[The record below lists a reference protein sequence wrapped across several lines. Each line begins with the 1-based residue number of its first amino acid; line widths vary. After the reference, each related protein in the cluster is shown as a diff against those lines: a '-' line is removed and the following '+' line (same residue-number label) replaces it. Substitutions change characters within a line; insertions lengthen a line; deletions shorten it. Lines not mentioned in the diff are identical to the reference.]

1 MRHTRLV
8 PQARTAIDGEGKGV
22 STAAAETARTFAANR
37 AIGRIA
43 FAVQAKAGVTR
54 RTRVR
59 EEGSLRVRF
68 PGPAS
73 AELEA
78 VIVNT
83 AGGVAGGDRFALD
96 VTVEPGARLVVTTAA
111 AEKVYRTLEP
121 DATIDVRLAVGATSS
136 LAWLPR
142 ETILFN
148 RARLRRTINI
158 DLAEDAR
165 LLLAEAIVFGRSGMG
180 EAVDH
185 AGVFDRW
192 HLHRGGRLIHAEAM
206 RLDGAVAAKLAQL
219 AVANGGVAVATV
231 LVVPADEAVAAGIR
245 ALDDHF
251 LGEVGVSAW
260 NGLAVVRLCAADGA
274 ALRHDLVAV
283 LTAVRNGSLPRLW
296 LS

>member
-1 MRHTRLV
+1 M
-8 PQARTAIDGEGKGV
+8 
-22 STAAAETARTFAANR
+22 STAAADTARTFAANR

-43 FAVQAKAGVTR
+43 LAVRAKAGVTR
-54 RTRVR
+54 RARVR

-68 PGPAS
+68 PGAAS

-121 DATIDVRLAVGATSS
+121 DATIDVRLAVGASSS
-136 LAWLPR
+136 LAWLPQ

-148 RARLRRTINI
+148 QARLTRTVDI

-180 EAVDH
+180 EAVND

-192 HLHRGGRLIHAEAM
+192 HLRRGGRLIHAEAM
-206 RLDGAVAAKLAQL
+206 RLDGAVAAKLAQP
-219 AVANGGVAVATV
+219 ASANGGV
-231 LVVPADEAVAAGIR
+231 GIETGGYWY
-245 ALDDHF
+245 DCC
-251 LGEVGVSAW
+251 SYI
-260 NGLAVVRLCAADGA
+260 
-274 ALRHDLVAV
+274 
-283 LTAVRNGSLPRLW
+283 
-296 LS
+296 

>member
-1 MRHTRLV
+1 M
-8 PQARTAIDGEGKGV
+8 
-22 STAAAETARTFAANR
+22 STAAADTARTFAANR

-43 FAVQAKAGVTR
+43 LAVRAKAGVTR
-54 RTRVR
+54 RARVR

-68 PGPAS
+68 PGAAS

-111 AEKVYRTLEP
+111 AEKVYRTLDP
-121 DATIDVRLAVGATSS
+121 DATIDVTLTLGAMSS
-136 LAWLPR
+136 LAWLPQ

-165 LLLAEAIVFGRSGMG
+165 LLLVEAIVFGRAGMG
-180 EAVDH
+180 EAVED

-192 HLHRGGRLIHAEAM
+192 RLHRGGRLIHAEAM
-206 RLDGAVAAKLAQL
+206 RLDGAVAAKLAQP
-219 AVANGGVAVATV
+219 AVADGGVAMATV
-231 LVVPADEAVAAGIR
+231 LIVPADEAVAASVR
-245 ALDDHF
+245 ALAGRF
-251 LGEVGVSAW
+251 RGEVGVSAW
-260 NGLAVVRLCAADGA
+260 NGFAVVRLCAADGA
-274 ALRHDLVAV
+274 VLRHDLVAV
-283 LTAVRNGSLPRLW
+283 LTTVHAGSLPRLW
-296 LS
+296 LN